1 MLVEIDIHSYAV
13 LIPNAGIDVELS
25 ILKAVVIGHRTGI
38 VGMIVPRLSPMACAV
53 EIAVL
58 HTAVDA
64 VDVTELHNVGLA
76 AFRPAHL
83 VKVVAHHPECRP
95 QAVGCL
101 RQFYRRLHLSVGKR
115 HLVFRVYTSRR
126 ELLAVVHLA
135 HSRQNKAM
143 VALAVITET
152 HVALAVGVE
161 LQLVVAA
168 AGTVHLNVPTVRT
181 QLGVIKQILPHQ
193 PVSVGFAGA
202 HLSVFSHCWKRC
214 ARSQR
219 HEE

>member
-1 MLVEIDIHSYAV
+1 MKVISRCAGVAGCGNCHLIIRFGIWMLVEIDIHSYAV

-38 VGMIVPRLSPMACAV
+38 VGMVVPRLSPMACAV

-126 ELLAVVHLA
+126 ELPAVIHLA

-143 VALAVITET
+143 IALAVITET

-161 LQLVVAA
+161 LQLIVAA
-168 AGTVHLNVPTVRT
+168 A
-181 QLGVIKQILPHQ
+181 
-193 PVSVGFAGA
+193 
-202 HLSVFSHCWKRC
+202 
-214 ARSQR
+214 
-219 HEE
+219 